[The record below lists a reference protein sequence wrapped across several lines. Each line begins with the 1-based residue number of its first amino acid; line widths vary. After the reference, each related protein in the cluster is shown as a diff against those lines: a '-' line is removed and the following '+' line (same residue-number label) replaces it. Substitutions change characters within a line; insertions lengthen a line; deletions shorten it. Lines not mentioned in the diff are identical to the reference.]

1 MTVFILYLEQ
11 EGSNLSNTEKQP
23 NLGKL
28 LLDPCLVYLHKH
40 TTTLLSKR
48 GCSRNPSFKVR
59 KIL

>member
-11 EGSNLSNTEKQP
+11 EGSNLSSTEKQP

-28 LLDPCLVYLHKH
+28 SLDPCLVYLHKH
-40 TTTLLSKR
+40 TTTPLSKK
-48 GCSRNPSFKVR
+48 GCPRNPCFKVM